1 MNSNNIKLPSN
12 HKKYFLYDI
21 YFFRYAL
28 QILYKDILILYFSFF
43 LIFLIFLLLTI
54 IKPKKLHILNK
65 VWMKFFIL
73 GKFISPII
81 LGIIFFGLFFPIS
94 IIFKLT
100 KRDEL
105 KIVKVKN
112 ESLWKYRKV
121 KTNFS
126 KQFKFS
132 ILIND

>member
-1 MNSNNIKLPSN
+1 MNSNKIKLPSN
-12 HKKYFLYDI
+12 RKFGIFFTIIFFLGTLYFLY
-21 YFFRYAL
+21 
-28 QILYKDILILYFSFF
+28 KNILILYFSFF

-65 VWMKFFIL
+65 VWMKFGFIL

-105 KIVKVKN
+105 KIAKVKN

-126 KQFKFS
+126 KQFKLQF
-132 ILIND
+132 

>member
-1 MNSNNIKLPSN
+1 M
-12 HKKYFLYDI
+12 
-21 YFFRYAL
+21 
-28 QILYKDILILYFSFF
+28 
-43 LIFLIFLLLTI
+43 IFLIFLLLTI

-65 VWMKFFIL
+65 VWMKFGFIL

-126 KQFKFS
+126 KQFKLQF
-132 ILIND
+132 

>member
-1 MNSNNIKLPSN
+1 MNNNNIKLPSN
-12 HKKYFLYDI
+12 HKFGIFFTIIFFLGGLYF
-21 YFFRYAL
+21 
-28 QILYKDILILYFSFF
+28 LYKDILILYFSFF
-43 LIFLIFLLLTI
+43 LISLIFLLLTI

-65 VWMKFFIL
+65 AWMKFGFIL
-73 GKFISPII
+73 GRFISPII

-105 KIVKVKN
+105 KIIKVKN
-112 ESLWKYRKV
+112 KSLWKYRKE

-126 KQFKFS
+126 KQFKLQF
-132 ILIND
+132 